1 MGKRA
6 RARGKAEKLQAP
18 ESAYGGLVLRGA
30 MSPGTRREYVELRV
44 NTAGSF
50 EDLHHRRLEFL
61 FERLAV
67 RWDLDGVVWEG
78 QKDLLARFRMASADE
93 RATVRDAIRAHL
105 AEWFP
110 DVEAP

>member
-1 MGKRA
+1 VGKRA

-18 ESAYGGLVLRGA
+18 EASYGGLVLRGA
-30 MSPGTRREYVELRV
+30 MSPGTRREYAELRV
-44 NTAGSF
+44 NTAGSA
-50 EDLHHRRLEFL
+50 EDLWHRRLEFL

-78 QKDLLARFRMASADE
+78 QKDLLARFRMASGE
-93 RATVRDAIRAHL
+93 ERDAVRAAMREHL

-110 DVEAP
+110 ELEAP